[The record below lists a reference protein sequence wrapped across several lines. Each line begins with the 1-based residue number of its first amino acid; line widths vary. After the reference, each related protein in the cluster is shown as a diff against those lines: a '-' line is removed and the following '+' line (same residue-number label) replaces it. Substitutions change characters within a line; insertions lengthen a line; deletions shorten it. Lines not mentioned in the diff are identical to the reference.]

1 MPSRLHGPEYE
12 VVRPVQL
19 VEYPYSPDFQIETAF
34 SLERFAHVFER
45 WTVIGSWI
53 FRHVPDMR
61 VPAAE
66 NEMLV
71 GGPISIYI
79 P

>member
-1 MPSRLHGPEYE
+1 VPIKLVSKSNGNSQNHLMPSRLHGPEYE

-45 WTVIGSWI
+45 
-53 FRHVPDMR
+53 
-61 VPAAE
+61 
-66 NEMLV
+66 
-71 GGPISIYI
+71 
-79 P
+79 